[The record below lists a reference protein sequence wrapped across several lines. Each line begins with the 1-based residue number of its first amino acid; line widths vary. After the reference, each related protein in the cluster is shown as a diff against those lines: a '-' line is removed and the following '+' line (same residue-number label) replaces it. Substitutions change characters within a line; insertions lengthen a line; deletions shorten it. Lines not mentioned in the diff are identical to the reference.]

1 MNPSG
6 PDFNIMDNVLY
17 FFNKLKMDS
26 KVPYARFS
34 SRSSAPINYQTGVDQ
49 LQRDEIRFEKFLR
62 RLRSIFQE
70 ILVKPLYIQMCLD
83 HPELAKDRNFKSKL
97 GLNYHRESELEEMI
111 QMGGFTKRIEF
122 VNGLSEIKMK
132 IGETETPYFD
142 KEFLINRYLG
152 ITPDQAKTNDEYKKK
167 EAKEAEKAAK
177 EGGGE
182 AAGGESEGGE
192 AAPAP
197 TI

>member
-34 SRSSAPINYQTGVDQ
+34 SRSSAPINYQIGVDQ
-49 LQRDEIRFEKFLR
+49 MQRDEIRFEKFLR

-83 HPELAKDRNFKSKL
+83 HPDLAKDRNFKSKL
-97 GLNYHRESELEEMI
+97 GLNYNRESELEEMI

-122 VNGLSEIKMK
+122 INGLAEIKMK
-132 IGETETPYFD
+132 IGETETSYFD
-142 KEFLINRYLG
+142 REFLINRYLG
-152 ITPDQAKTNDEYKKK
+152 ITPDQAKVNEDYKKK
-167 EAKEAEKAAK
+167 EEKEAEKAPK
-177 EGGGE
+177 EGAEEGAEEG
-182 AAGGESEGGE
+182 AGGEET
-192 AAPAP
+192 PPP

>member
-1 MNPSG
+1 M
-6 PDFNIMDNVLY
+6 
-17 FFNKLKMDS
+17 
-26 KVPYARFS
+26 
-34 SRSSAPINYQTGVDQ
+34 
-49 LQRDEIRFEKFLR
+49 QRDEIRFEKFLR

-83 HPELAKDRNFKSKL
+83 HPDLIKDRNFKSKL

-122 VNGLSEIKMK
+122 INGLAEIKMK
-132 IGETETPYFD
+132 IGETDTPYFD

-152 ITPDQAKTNDEYKKK
+152 ITPDQAKMNEDYKKR
-167 EAKEAEKAAK
+167 EEKEAEKEKKSAGEGESK
-177 EGGGE
+177 EGE
-182 AAGGESEGGE
+182 AGGEP
-192 AAPAP
+192 APAP